1 MPSAADCRQYGDDDE
16 EEIVKRR
23 ALTHIHTDT
32 ERRRFVIVTAST
44 PAKLVASLCCRGKIT
59 RSDLRETR
67 VQTHASYQS
76 GSVVAVGKFRLLRLD
91 DRTKKGNP
99 IS

>member
-32 ERRRFVIVTAST
+32 ERRRFVI
-44 PAKLVASLCCRGKIT
+44 ASLADCIDACQAGR
-59 RSDLRETR
+59 
-67 VQTHASYQS
+67 QP
-76 GSVVAVGKFRLLRLD
+76 LLQRKD
-91 DRTKKGNP
+91 YTV
-99 IS
+99 